1 LVEVDPAVLS
11 LEASSLARAL
21 IARPTNGLAM
31 RQDILQ
37 SDNSGAVMI
46 ADIGAQTTTVSVFS
60 PEAILLISVM
70 IPIAGQHF
78 TDKIADVLKISM
90 AEADHQKKQIGLVDQ
105 SNQKTE
111 VPQILKTEID
121 LLAQEIRKL
130 IDYTEEKLGHHLTKV
145 ILAGGTSLLPGI
157 QQYLTDKG
165 KDILFSNVIGLA
177 WRSVQ
182 IWPSSFPKTARTL
195 PLFRFTTGD
204 PCAVGTG

>member
-1 LVEVDPAVLS
+1 MERYIPFNLNDVYWDYIIAPPDWKRAKEVRVLYAACLKQVIDRYLEVLRLVEADPVVLS

-70 IPIAGQHF
+70 IPIAGQYF

-121 LLAQEIRKL
+121 LLRR
-130 IDYTEEKLGHHLTKV
+130 
-145 ILAGGTSLLPGI
+145 
-157 QQYLTDKG
+157 
-165 KDILFSNVIGLA
+165 N
-177 WRSVQ
+177 
-182 IWPSSFPKTARTL
+182 
-195 PLFRFTTGD
+195 
-204 PCAVGTG
+204 